1 MELLLTDTAN
11 ANQFGSLDSTS
22 TASSAEGKDFA
33 NMVKELALLPKA
45 DSPLRAAIEK
55 QYSAA
60 NASDSKASRVSP
72 RAQSPSELLQQLAEA
87 TQMAKGLE
95 SAEQAANTTSGLD
108 PLVDSID
115 IDADTGLEAQAD
127 SETKP
132 EQALL
137 ASKAEL
143 KAGEA
148 SGRELPPVAADN
160 KLAPHVPTQQAE
172 IEAKASA
179 NNQVTVNA
187 AEADNGQVLE
197 GKALVKDG
205 AMLEQASANTS
216 GQVSRSSQEAQGN
229 GAPSQSSEAKSVSAT
244 SALIPNHA
252 SVTKDS
258 VETSG
263 KAEPGP
269 NSVQLVSNS
278 VSAENKKG
286 EGLAVAAELVTTKQH
301 TDAVKREQAP
311 SFTNA
316 EQVAVKGEDTLET
329 KTGLGQDSSKLAANK
344 EALPVDGHQ
353 TGKSAAN
360 TLDADKTPKNVDGGE
375 ANKPKASALDAEKS
389 PKTADNAKQLEAN
402 QKKDIDASLANKS
415 HSEKAKHS
423 AGDISGNSQT
433 TENKPSVREGANEN
447 RSPAKVVINNPPSS
461 VEHNAA
467 QTDAKTAATSQTLE
481 SSSAVTKEQ
490 VVLSQ
495 EPKLTTQANHSSSHK
510 ASAAEANQF
519 SEKLSNIS
527 SDGSSPEQH
536 SNQQEGSHRE
546 PGQQT
551 QAQPATLVN
560 ASEAPRPQDHHSI
573 FRAVSGADIA
583 NRAELSNEVSLKQAQ
598 QANQVLDKDIQ
609 MNQRLNPAHYQAPAE
624 LNQRVQYMLSQG
636 MQKAEIRLDPAEL
649 GSMHIRLQMNQDQQ
663 VSVQI
668 QVQNPQAR
676 EALEQTMPRLREML
690 QQQGIELGQSHVNQ
704 QHQGGSSQHGQ
715 GQSASAGMGTNFD
728 GVDESTEQDL
738 SALLANQANSDGI
751 DFYA

>member
-60 NASDSKASRVSP
+60 NASDSKASSVSP

-229 GAPSQSSEAKSVSAT
+229 GAASQSSEAKSVSAT

-269 NSVQLVSNS
+269 NSVQLASNS

-311 SFTNA
+311 SVTNA
-316 EQVAVKGEDTLET
+316 EQVAVKGEDALET
-329 KTGLGQDSSKLAANK
+329 KTGQGQDSSKLAANK
-344 EALPVDGHQ
+344 EALPVDGNQ

-360 TLDADKTPKNVDGGE
+360 TLDADKMPKN
-375 ANKPKASALDAEKS
+375 
-389 PKTADNAKQLEAN
+389 ADNAKQLEPI

-415 HSEKAKHS
+415 HSEQAKHS

-433 TENKPSVREGANEN
+433 TENKPLVREGANEN

-495 EPKLTTQANHSSSHK
+495 EPKLTTQVNHSSSHK